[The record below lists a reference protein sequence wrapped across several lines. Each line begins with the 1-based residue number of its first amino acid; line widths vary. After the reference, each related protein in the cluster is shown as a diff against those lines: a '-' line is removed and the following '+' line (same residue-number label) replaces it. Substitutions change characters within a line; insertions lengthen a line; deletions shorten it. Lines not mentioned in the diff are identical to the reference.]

1 MRKTKIICLYQVI
14 MHYRIPFY
22 ERLSNDNDFTFKLL
36 YGRGKRGSKLVN
48 SKVNLEKINKEEL
61 YDVRTPLPFTPCLF
75 FKLVS
80 ENPSIIFSEGSSS
93 LINSSIA
100 FIYSKIFR
108 KKFIWWSL
116 GMLQNKKYSGF
127 RKLINYWELF
137 IEKHSDAIF
146 TYSSRGAKYF
156 LERGIDFAKIYTAVN
171 VIDTSKK
178 QIEIS
183 QTFEKGYLDQTKFNI
198 GFIGTIQKTKNL
210 KLLIDVVN
218 GLNEKYHDLKLNLVG
233 DGEYLNELLK
243 YDGINEAIVF
253 HGRIN
258 YGSSRI
264 LGNCDVFVLPGL
276 GGLAICE
283 GMLNKLPI
291 ITGNADGTEY
301 DLVDETNGYVLE
313 DINYNSLFEK
323 IEYLYLNR
331 DIAYR
336 MGQNSYNKITNK
348 LSFDNY
354 YNVFKKIIY
363 DFDTN

>member
-22 ERLSNDNDFTFKLL
+22 ERLSNDNDFNFKLL
-36 YGRGKRGSKLVN
+36 YGRGKNGTKLVN
-48 SKVNLEKINKEEL
+48 SKSNLESINKEQL
-61 YDVRTPLPFTPCLF
+61 YDLRVPLPFTPFLF
-75 FKLVS
+75 FKLIL
-80 ENPSIIFSEGSSS
+80 ENPNIVFTEGSSS

-108 KKFIWWSL
+108 KKFVWWSL
-116 GMLQNKKYSGF
+116 GKLQNKEFSGL

-146 TYSSRGAKYF
+146 TYSSIGANYFKKRGVDSS
-156 LERGIDFAKIYTAVN
+156 RIYTAVN

-178 QIEIS
+178 LIEIS
-183 QTFEKGYLDQTKFNI
+183 ETFEYGYIDKTKFNI

-210 KLLIDVVN
+210 ELLIDVVK
-218 GLNEKYHDLKLNLVG
+218 GLNKKYNEFKLHIIG
-233 DGEYLNELLK
+233 DGEYMSQILNYIGE
-243 YDGINEAIVF
+243 NESIVM
-253 HGRIN
+253 HGRVN

-301 DLVDETNGYVLE
+301 DLVDETNGFVLE
-313 DINYNSLFEK
+313 DMSYNSLFEK
-323 IEYLYLNR
+323 IEYLYLNKELTN
-331 DIAYR
+331 R
-336 MGQNSYNKITNK
+336 MGNNSYIKITNK

-354 YNVFKKIIY
+354 YNIFKKMIH
-363 DFDTN
+363 DLNTK